1 MDLPTILVEFWRID
15 FFSFCVLFEAKE
27 PRQKKG
33 IALRADWIVTLV
45 GALRN
50 TNSFDPALNP

>member
-1 MDLPTILVEFWRID
+1 MDLPTILVGFWRID
-15 FFSFCVLFEAKE
+15 FISFCMLFEAKE

-33 IALRADWIVTLV
+33 IALWADWIVTLV
-45 GALRN
+45 RAVRN